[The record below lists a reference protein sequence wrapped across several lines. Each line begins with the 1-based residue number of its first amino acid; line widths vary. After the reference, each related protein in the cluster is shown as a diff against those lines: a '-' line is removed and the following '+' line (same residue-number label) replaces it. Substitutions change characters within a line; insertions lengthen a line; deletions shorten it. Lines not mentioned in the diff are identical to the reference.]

1 MRIDKPCLS
10 HTFNYPT
17 MSFYPSDGNGG
28 VISRSPSETRLRI
41 AVERLRVLEDRVQA
55 LKVQKTILNKRRGWV
70 AGARETL
77 FAAVEAQE
85 SKTEQLRRFLVLL
98 SELKYYERIRAE
110 KVEPWQS
117 GLSEDPSEVLVDLV
131 KHASSRRGSY
141 WNEIISRVIGPVPY
155 PEYPDAIQE
164 LLAARKQRKESQM
177 FADFWQKTAQK
188 GDRNTNVTC
197 PTPSKR
203 PQSLASGFRVRGS
216 QVDDF
221 LKRIKDEDSF
231 ATETND
237 HRLSVSSSE
246 VVSSSSL
253 CTVLPSSC
261 HSFRSDLCKLEER
274 PSSLHSEELYS
285 SVHPSG
291 NAFGGPQDV
300 SNPDLSAAQMSI
312 LPPIPSRYAPAPLQ
326 SSSGYISIDHALQSL
341 ERICSSMNSESS
353 LESLANDSHPSHR
366 PPTITSH
373 PSQESVRATPGCG
386 AVEIFP
392 EVFTVS
398 PPQSPIPT
406 FSPPPSSPGLT
417 LIEALLSTPPSKP
430 PPPKRSRLPVL
441 KRFAPIGQMMPTVEP
456 KPKASSIPVPMT
468 KQPAAKKATIRDK
481 ENLPIEMKQTNVRRL
496 KHIQSWGRLRAKT
509 QI

>member
-1 MRIDKPCLS
+1 MP
-10 HTFNYPT
+10 
-17 MSFYPSDGNGG
+17 FYPSGSSSG
-28 VISRSPSETRLRI
+28 VIFRSPSETRLLI
-41 AVERLRVLEDRVQA
+41 AVERLRVLEDRVLT
-55 LKVQKTILNKRRGWV
+55 LKIQKTILSRRRRGA
-70 AGARETL
+70 AGKQETL
-77 FAAVEAQE
+77 LAAVQVQE

-117 GLSEDPSEVLVDLV
+117 GLYEDPSEVLVDLV

-164 LLAARKQRKESQM
+164 LLAARKQKKELQM
-177 FADFWQKTAQK
+177 FADFWQKTAQT

-221 LKRIKDEDSF
+221 LKRIKSEDSF
-231 ATETND
+231 ATEPND
-237 HRLSVSSSE
+237 NRLSVSSSE
-246 VVSSSSL
+246 IVSLSSL

-261 HSFRSDLCKLEER
+261 HSFRSDLCKFEDH
-274 PSSLHSEELYS
+274 SSFLHSEESDSL
-285 SVHPSG
+285 VQPSA
-291 NAFGGPQDV
+291 NAFRGLHV
-300 SNPDLSAAQMSI
+300 INHNSSAAQMPI
-312 LPPIPSRYAPAPLQ
+312 LPPIPSQYTPALLQ
-326 SSSGYISIDHALQSL
+326 SGSGYISIDHALQSL

-353 LESLANDSHPSHR
+353 SESLAIDAHPFHQ
-366 PPTITSH
+366 PPTIT
-373 PSQESVRATPGCG
+373 PQFSQESVRATPGCG
-386 AVEIFP
+386 VVEVFP
-392 EVFTVS
+392 EAFSVS

-406 FSPPPSSPGLT
+406 IYPPPSPTGIT

-430 PPPKRSRLPVL
+430 SPPKKSRLPVL
-441 KRFAPIGQMMPTVEP
+441 KRLAPIGQMRLTVDP
-456 KPKASSIPVPMT
+456 KPNVSSIPVPVA
-468 KQPAAKKATIRDK
+468 KQPAFKKATARDK
-481 ENLPIEMKQTNVRRL
+481 ENLPIEMKQTNHRRL
-496 KHIQSWGRLRAKT
+496 KPIQSWGRLRVKT